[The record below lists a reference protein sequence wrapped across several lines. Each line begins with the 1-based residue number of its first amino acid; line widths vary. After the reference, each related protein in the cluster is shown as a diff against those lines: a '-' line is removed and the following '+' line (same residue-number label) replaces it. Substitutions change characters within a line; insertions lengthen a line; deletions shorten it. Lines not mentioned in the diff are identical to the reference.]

1 MENQNKSN
9 DTVVVYTY
17 RYIWKKQDGGL
28 CVKFITGPQE
38 EHALFQKNIVENEE
52 IVSCLREYVN
62 EINFAYLGFTEE
74 VKVEDKVRIKREQA
88 QAKQEKKNAK
98 ICQRK
103 LRKEEKDKRKEIAQ
117 AIVERWQDE
126 EI

>member
-28 CVKFITGPQE
+28 CVKFLTGPQE
-38 EHALFQKNIVENEE
+38 EHAFFQKNILEDEN

-74 VKVEDKVRIKREQA
+74 VKKENKSEV
-88 QAKQEKKNAK
+88 KK
-98 ICQRK
+98 
-103 LRKEEKDKRKEIAQ
+103 
-117 AIVERWQDE
+117 DE
-126 EI
+126 EV

>member
-1 MENQNKSN
+1 MENQNQN
-9 DTVVVYTY
+9 NNTVIVYNY
-17 RYIWKKQDGGL
+17 RYIWKKHDGGL

-38 EHALFQKNIVENEE
+38 EHALFQKNILENEN

-74 VKVEDKVRIKREQA
+74 VKK
-88 QAKQEKKNAK
+88 EKKESEVK
-98 ICQRK
+98 K
-103 LRKEEKDKRKEIAQ
+103 
-117 AIVERWQDE
+117 DE